1 MSVNNLS
8 SEDKTKLTQ
17 LVEEG
22 MQVLQEVDDLKGG
35 LRDTVKSIADEMD
48 IKPSVLNKAISIAHK
63 AKLTGL
69 VIESDKV
76 ILVKKDLI
84 IALLERHNMFLFSTN
99 FFNKTFQC

>member
-22 MQVLQEVDDLKGG
+22 MQVLQEVDDLKGS

-63 AKLTGL
+63 AKLTETRNDFDE
-69 VIESDKV
+69 VEH
-76 ILVKKDLI
+76 ILTTVG
-84 IALLERHNMFLFSTN
+84 
-99 FFNKTFQC
+99 KTS